1 MNHFLLMAPPAGGA
15 GAGGQFQ
22 GIIMIVLLIV
32 VFYFFMIRPQMTKA
46 KKEKQFREGIKKGD
60 KVVTIGGI
68 HGKIVELQDRTFT
81 LEVEGESVRLRI
93 EKAAINVELT
103 AASNQPAETPGLA
116 KK

>member
-1 MNHFLLMAPPAGGA
+1 MKSILLQATS
-15 GAGGQFQ
+15 GQTSMIYQ
-22 GIIMIVLLIV
+22 LLLWAGIIG

-103 AASNQPAETPGLA
+103 AANNQPAETAGVA